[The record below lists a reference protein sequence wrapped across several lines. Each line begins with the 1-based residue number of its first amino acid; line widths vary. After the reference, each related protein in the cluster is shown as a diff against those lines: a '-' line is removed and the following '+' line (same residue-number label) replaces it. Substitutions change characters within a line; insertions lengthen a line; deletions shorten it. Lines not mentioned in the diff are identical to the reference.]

1 MDNRLYAVRG
11 AVCCENTCESILA
24 QVPQMYRELLE
35 KNAILEDNIVSVMFT
50 VTTDLTALNPA
61 TALRKAGFAKS
72 VALFAAAEPC
82 IANSLP
88 HVIRVL
94 VTYYGSKTPVP
105 VYLNGAE
112 ALRPDLDT
120 VAFSGSG
127 R

>member
-1 MDNRLYAVRG
+1 
-11 AVCCENTCESILA
+11 
-24 QVPQMYRELLE
+24 MYRELLE
-35 KNAILEDNIVSVMFT
+35 QNAILEDDIVSVMFT

-72 VALFAAAEPC
+72 VALFTAAEPC

-88 HVIRVL
+88 RVIRVL
-94 VTYYGSKTPVP
+94 VTYYGSKKPVP

-112 ALRPDLDT
+112 ALRPDL
-120 VAFSGSG
+120 GSAARSDAG